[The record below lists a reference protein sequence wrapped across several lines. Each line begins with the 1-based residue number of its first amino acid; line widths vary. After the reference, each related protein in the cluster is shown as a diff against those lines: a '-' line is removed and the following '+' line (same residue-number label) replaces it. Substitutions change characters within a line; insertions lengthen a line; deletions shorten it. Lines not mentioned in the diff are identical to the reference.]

1 MSSVLGKSKVVV
13 DFGSTYFTIFSEGR
27 LLLRKPSAVILKKS
41 LRPCLISAGEE
52 AVKRMYDV
60 TGEELFIFPIRK
72 GAVVHREG
80 CVLMIH
86 EYLRLACGKRPLSLC
101 VLVGCGLSPEQ
112 RLDIEKVFLQAG
124 FTDIF
129 LMESLWGLKPSCER
143 FGIKA
148 GLIIGGEN
156 TEIGIFEGGKPVIAY
171 SLDVGGATINARIK
185 DFVRDNYKIVISEE
199 SAERLKRD
207 AASLYEDDTTKIF
220 VSGKDVL
227 TGRIKKIGI
236 GAKELYPEAVYVFA
250 RILKVLSACLI
261 SAPAETVQSVEKTG
275 ILIAGYGSLFS
286 GVSDYFASNL
296 EVPVYVARVE
306 DRLPFVGAEILASD
320 ESFVADYLNLRKST
334 ERPSV

>member
-1 MSSVLGKSKVVV
+1 MSSGSREIKAVV
-13 DFGSTYFTIFSEGR
+13 DFGSAYFTIFSEGR
-27 LLLRKPSAVILKKS
+27 VLLRKPSAVILKKS
-41 LRPCLISAGEE
+41 LRPTLIYSGEE

-60 TGEELFIFPIRK
+60 TAEELLIFPIRK

-80 CVLMIH
+80 CVLMIR
-86 EYLRLACGKRPLSLC
+86 EYLRQACGKHSPSLC

-112 RLDIEKVFLQAG
+112 RLDIEKAFLEAG

-129 LMESLWGLKPSCER
+129 LMESLWGLQQASVK

-148 GLIIGGEN
+148 GIIIGAEN
-156 TEIGIFEGGKPVIAY
+156 TEIGIFEGGKPIIAY
-171 SLDVGGATINARIK
+171 SLDVGSATVNARIK

-199 SAERLKRD
+199 GAERLKRD
-207 AASLYEDDTTKIF
+207 AASLYEDDTTKFF
-220 VSGKDVL
+220 VSGRDVL

-261 SAPAETVQSVEKTG
+261 SAPAETVRAVEKTG

-286 GVSDYFASNL
+286 GVSDYFAKNL

-306 DRLPFVGAEILASD
+306 DRLPFSGAEALFSD
-320 ESFVADYLNLRKST
+320 ESFVADYLNLRKTT